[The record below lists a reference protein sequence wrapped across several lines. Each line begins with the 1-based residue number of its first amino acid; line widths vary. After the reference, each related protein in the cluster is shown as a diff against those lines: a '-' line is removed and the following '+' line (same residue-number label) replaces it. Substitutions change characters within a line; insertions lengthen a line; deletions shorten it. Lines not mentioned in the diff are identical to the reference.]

1 MRRELLRRSSLLY
14 LQFMKQAMEL
24 FNWGKIVDIGT
35 VLREDELGLH
45 SLKNTILQYDQNL
58 LFWKNWA
65 FTKKTRQSEPYCS
78 ILGAASQKYYR
89 ITVFLLW
96 WICHRKYGFYLNGQ
110 RVPMHHGQAILLHN
124 FYIFQLVPFSFSP
137 DQQWKFRSSFA

>member
-58 LFWKNWA
+58 LF
-65 FTKKTRQSEPYCS
+65 
-78 ILGAASQKYYR
+78 
-89 ITVFLLW
+89 
-96 WICHRKYGFYLNGQ
+96 
-110 RVPMHHGQAILLHN
+110 
-124 FYIFQLVPFSFSP
+124 
-137 DQQWKFRSSFA
+137 